1 MNYEDKDICDR
12 LYVATPYGLGD
23 FNLLRDARNEIL
35 KLRKQLAAKETIEEE
50 S

>member
-1 MNYEDKDICDR
+1 MNYEDKDICER

-35 KLRKQLAAKETIEEE
+35 KLREQLAASETVERET
-50 S
+50 